1 MNVYASDKQI
11 IERLLIPV
19 MMQAV
24 LIGMQKLLEKDGPV
38 LDPVNAL
45 LTESI
50 KEAVA
55 DISPDR
61 AQKILRRSKRSCTQA
76 LAVLGDKLMG
86 VQYLAI
92 ARLTADL
99 AERDVIAVG
108 AESAFSRAWDMMSE
122 VIGLGWDQLEVLDG
136 EAIAAAE
143 EMRRI
148 LEGLG
153 FYRA

>member
-1 MNVYASDKQI
+1 MVTEYASDKQI

-55 DISPDR
+55 DISADR
-61 AQKILRRSKRSCTQA
+61 AHKTLRRAKRS
-76 LAVLGDKLMG
+76 
-86 VQYLAI
+86 
-92 ARLTADL
+92 
-99 AERDVIAVG
+99 
-108 AESAFSRAWDMMSE
+108 
-122 VIGLGWDQLEVLDG
+122 
-136 EAIAAAE
+136 
-143 EMRRI
+143 
-148 LEGLG
+148 
-153 FYRA
+153 

>member
-1 MNVYASDKQI
+1 MTGYASDKQL

-24 LIGMQKLLEKDGPV
+24 LIGMQKLLENDGPV
-38 LDPVNAL
+38 LDPVKAL

-55 DISPDR
+55 DISADR
-61 AQKILRRSKRSCTQA
+61 AQKILRRAKRSSTQA
-76 LAVLGDKLMG
+76 LAILGGKLMG
-86 VQYLAI
+86 VQYLSI

-122 VIGLGWDQLEVLDG
+122 VIGLGWDKLETLDG
-136 EAIAAAE
+136 EAIAAAD
-143 EMRRI
+143 EMGRI
-148 LEGLG
+148 LDGLG

>member
-1 MNVYASDKQI
+1 MTAYASDKQI

-19 MMQAV
+19 MMEAV
-24 LIGMQKLLEKDGPV
+24 LLGMQKLLGTDGPV
-38 LDPVNAL
+38 LDPVKAL

-61 AQKILRRSKRSCTQA
+61 AQKILRRTKRSCTLA
-76 LAVLGDKLMG
+76 LAALGDKLMG
-86 VQYLAI
+86 VQYLSI

-99 AERDVIAVG
+99 ADRDVIAVG
-108 AESAFSRAWDMMSE
+108 AESPFSKAWDMMSE
-122 VIGLGWDQLEVLDG
+122 VIGLGWDKLETLDG
-136 EAIAAAE
+136 EAIAAAD
-143 EMRRI
+143 EMRLV

-153 FYRA
+153 FYRT